1 MKSMLTSIVLS
12 SAFAAQATLPVVDDA
27 TISMAVGK
35 RTVEI
40 TYSLSGAPGIVTF
53 DVETNVVDAADNE
66 TWASIGY
73 ENIHHAVGDVFR
85 LVDEGENRK
94 IYWCAEKSWPNRTI
108 ASPDDIRVKVKVAPT
123 NNPPDYMV
131 SDLISG
137 DRWYYD
143 AEAQLPGGIDSDDY
157 RKHLFLMRKIPARG
171 KVMRLGTNP
180 VQASYDE
187 SRDRQ
192 VSVAFTNDF
201 YMGVFEVTQWQYF
214 YAVKRGGFTPA
225 TGVHVPSFPG
235 DTRPLDCGGYGS
247 DSNLRNDYGVLGTLY
262 PPRGIWSQYDHNPPW
277 PNGTDEDFGE
287 VAEESL
293 LGQLRI
299 LTGLGKLLHAPT
311 QWQWEFACRAGCNAE
326 FCDGG
331 SVSNAN
337 ETVNSSLDK
346 LGRYRGN
353 GGYIDNGDGTYT
365 APEAGT
371 TSTEVGTARVGSY
384 APNAWGL
391 YDMHGNVKEWCRDY
405 RSGSV
410 DGQFDQGD
418 IVYFDPIGETSAT
431 AVSTQFNCRG
441 GDWQSLPAACT
452 SGQRGNAIQVYQEQ
466 ANCCGIRLCY
476 IIR

>member
-1 MKSMLTSIVLS
+1 
-12 SAFAAQATLPVVDDA
+12 
-27 TISMAVGK
+27 
-35 RTVEI
+35 
-40 TYSLSGAPGIVTF
+40 
-53 DVETNVVDAADNE
+53 
-66 TWASIGY
+66 
-73 ENIHHAVGDVFR
+73 
-85 LVDEGENRK
+85 
-94 IYWCAEKSWPNRTI
+94 
-108 ASPDDIRVKVKVAPT
+108 
-123 NNPPDYMV
+123 MV

-180 VQASYDE
+180 VQASYVE

-214 YAVKRGGFTPA
+214 YAVKRGGFTPI

-247 DSNLRNDYGVLGTLY
+247 DPGSKNNYGVLGTLY
-262 PPRGIWSQYDHNPPW
+262 PPRGIWGHTDGNPPW
-277 PNGTDEDFGE
+277 PNGTDDDFGN
-287 VAEESL
+287 VAEKSL

-299 LTGLGKLLHAPT
+299 LTGLGDLLHAPT

-331 SVSNAN
+331 SVSNKD
-337 ETVNSSLDK
+337 EVVNLHLNK

-365 APEAGT
+365 APVAGT
-371 TSTEVGTARVGSY
+371 TSTEAGTARVGSY

-391 YDMHGNVKEWCRDY
+391 YDMHGNVREWCRDH
-405 RSGSV
+405 RSTAY
-410 DGQFDQGD
+410 DKQFSEGD
-418 IVYFDPIGETSAT
+418 IVYFDPIGEGSTS

-441 GDWQSLPAACT
+441 GDWQSLPAACA
-452 SGQRGNAIQVYQEQ
+452 SGQRGDAIQVYQGY
-466 ANCCGIRLCY
+466 ANCCGVRLCY

>member
-1 MKSMLTSIVLS
+1 MKSMLASIVLS
-12 SAFAAQATLPVVDDA
+12 SAFAAQATLPVVDDT

-53 DVETNVVDAADNE
+53 DVETNVVDAAGNE

-94 IYWCAEKSWPNRTI
+94 IYWCAEKSWPNHTI
-108 ASPDDIRVKVKVAPT
+108 ASPDEIRVKVKVAPT
-123 NNPPDYMV
+123 NNPPNYMV
-131 SDLISG
+131 SDLVSG
-137 DRWYYD
+137 DRLYYD

-180 VQASYDE
+180 VQASYVE

-247 DSNLRNDYGVLGTLY
+247 DPNSRNNYGVLGTLY

-405 RSGSV
+405 RSDSV
-410 DGQFDQGD
+410 DGQFNQGD

-431 AVSTQFNCRG
+431 AASTQFNCRG

-452 SGQRGNAIQVYQEQ
+452 SGQRGNAIQVYQKQ